1 MERSLKQYDVSL
13 KEDQNLLE
21 AIETGL
27 LFYIDGLVR
36 EMVIANKAAAGNTD
50 KKRTGLGV
58 RRQDEKG

>member
-1 MERSLKQYDVSL
+1 MSL